1 MPKNR
6 AVGLDV
12 RVLEDREVL
21 FHFGDEPKIDKKTGV
36 FGPGWHS
43 GGLEPADGSH
53 DMSRNVESNKTNLT
67 GGQTATSYNAADV
80 NGGVNLIPG
89 SPVLDKIEW
98 PDTAEQGGTLYRKH
112 TSQVAKAYTA
122 TVHKFTSGIVHI
134 RVSREKAQLTAAERN
149 RATDPA
155 GRAVNIDYQN
165 GSDEVMFEERYYK
178 IGENG
183 SVTQVKEKIFQDIA
197 NVEKLVEDGKAFV
210 PKASAAGVTAFVP
223 VADDDDNDGV
233 ELYEFEDPDTGE
245 ATTQDEDTTGVR
257 PAGNTGST
265 GGTASTTS

>member
-6 AVGLDV
+6 AAGLDV

-21 FHFGDEPKIDKKTGV
+21 FNFSDTPAIDKKTGV

-67 GGQTATSYNAADV
+67 GGQTATSYKAADV
-80 NGGVNLIPG
+80 NGAVNLIPG

-98 PDTAEQGGTLYRKH
+98 PDTVVQGGTLYRKH

-122 TVHKFTSGIVHI
+122 TVHKYASGIVHI

-155 GRAVNIDYQN
+155 GRAVNVDYQN
-165 GSDEVMFEERYYK
+165 GSDEIMFEERYYK
-178 IGENG
+178 IGEDG
-183 SVTQVKEKIFQDIA
+183 SVTQVKEKIFQDIS
-197 NVEKLVEDGKAFV
+197 NLDKLVNDGKAFV
-210 PKASAAGVTAFVP
+210 PKASADGLKAFVP
-223 VADDDDNDGV
+223 VEDTDAEDGV
-233 ELYEFEDPDTGE
+233 ELIEFQDPDTGE
-245 ATTQDEDTTGVR
+245 TTTQDEDTTSVK
-257 PAGNTGST
+257 PAGSTSTSGTTG
-265 GGTASTTS
+265 

>member
-6 AVGLDV
+6 AAGLDV

-21 FHFGDEPKIDKKTGV
+21 FNFSDTPAIDKKTGV

-67 GGQTATSYNAADV
+67 GGQTATSYKAADV
-80 NGGVNLIPG
+80 NGAVNLIPG

-98 PDTAEQGGTLYRKH
+98 PDTVVQGGTLYRKH

-122 TVHKFTSGIVHI
+122 TVHKYTSGIVHI
-134 RVSREKAQLTAAERN
+134 RVSREKAQLTAADRN

-155 GRAVNIDYQN
+155 GRAVNVDYQN
-165 GSDEVMFEERYYK
+165 GSDEIMFEERYYK
-178 IGENG
+178 IGEDG
-183 SVTQVKEKIFQDIA
+183 SVTQVKEKIFQDIQ
-197 NVEKLVEDGKAFV
+197 NLDKLVNDGKAFV
-210 PKASAAGVTAFVP
+210 PKASADGMKAFVP
-223 VADDDDNDGV
+223 VEDADAEDGV
-233 ELYEFEDPDTGE
+233 ELIEFKDPDTGE
-245 ATTQDEDTTGVR
+245 TTTQDEDTTSVR
-257 PAGNTGST
+257 PAGST
-265 GGTASTTS
+265 STSGTTS

>member
-6 AVGLDV
+6 AAGLDV

-21 FHFGDEPKIDKKTGV
+21 FNFSDTPAIDKKTGV
-36 FGPGWHS
+36 FGLGWHS

-67 GGQTATSYNAADV
+67 GGQTATSYKAADV
-80 NGGVNLIPG
+80 NGAVNLIPG

-98 PDTAEQGGTLYRKH
+98 PDTVVQGGTLYRKH

-122 TVHKFTSGIVHI
+122 TVHKYASGIVHI

-155 GRAVNIDYQN
+155 GRAVNVDYQN
-165 GSDEVMFEERYYK
+165 GSDEIMFEERYYK
-178 IGENG
+178 IGEDG
-183 SVTQVKEKIFQDIA
+183 SVTQVKEKIFQDIS
-197 NVEKLVEDGKAFV
+197 NLDKLVNDGKAFV
-210 PKASAAGVTAFVP
+210 PKASADGLKAFVP
-223 VADDDDNDGV
+223 VEDTDAEDGV
-233 ELYEFEDPDTGE
+233 ELIEFQDPDTGE
-245 ATTQDEDTTGVR
+245 TTTQDEDTTSVK
-257 PAGNTGST
+257 PAGSTSTSGTTG
-265 GGTASTTS
+265 

>member
-36 FGPGWHS
+36 FGEGWHS
-43 GGLEPADGSH
+43 GGLEPADGEWGET
-53 DMSRNVESNKTNLT
+53 RNVESNKTNLT
-67 GGQTATSYNAADV
+67 GGQTATSYTAGDV
-80 NGGVNLIPG
+80 SSTVNLIPG
-89 SPVLDKIEW
+89 SPVLDHIEW
-98 PDTAEQGGTLYRKH
+98 PDTIQQGGTLYRKH
-112 TSQVAKAYTA
+112 TSRVAKAHVA
-122 TVHKFTSGIVHI
+122 RVHKYTSDILHI
-134 RVSREKAQLTAAERN
+134 KVSREKAQLTAAERN

-155 GRAVNIDYQN
+155 GRAVTIDYQN
-165 GSDEVMFEERYYK
+165 GPDEVMFEDRYFK
-178 IGENG
+178 IGEDG

-210 PKASAAGVTAFVP
+210 PKASADGVTAFVP

-245 ATTQDEDTTGVR
+245 TTTQDEDTTGVR
-257 PAGNTGST
+257 PAGNTGTT
-265 GGTASTTS
+265 GGTASTTG